1 MQKSF
6 LLFSKCINQLKNRTT
21 AKQQLYCQITI
32 IFGEHFLC
40 LKRPSLINYT
50 DGIFLQIHMFR
61 SIDQSLRPMGCM
73 PRILLHLWAF
83 LCIREAGHRG
93 NKITAL
99 RFSIKKTEDDI
110 TLYNQFTPRVN
121 GELMQ
126 KTPIPDLIGVNLF
139 LHSLLSFLPRKS
151 A

>member
-32 IFGEHFLC
+32 IFWEHFLC

-61 SIDQSLRPMGCM
+61 SIDQSLHPTGCM
-73 PRILLHLWAF
+73 PLILLHLCEF
-83 LCIREAGHRG
+83 LCVREAGHRG

-99 RFSIKKTEDDI
+99 RFSIKKQKMTSPYI
-110 TLYNQFTPRVN
+110 TNSLP
-121 GELMQ
+121 GSM
-126 KTPIPDLIGVNLF
+126 VNLCKR
-139 LHSLLSFLPRKS
+139 HPSLISSVLIYSCIPY
-151 A
+151 

>member
-1 MQKSF
+1 MRKSF
-6 LLFSKCINQLKNRTT
+6 LLFFSKCINQLKNRTT

-32 IFGEHFLC
+32 IFWEHFLC

-83 LCIREAGHRG
+83 LCVREAGHRG

-99 RFSIKKTEDDI
+99 RFSTKKQKMTSPYI
-110 TLYNQFTPRVN
+110 TNSLP
-121 GELMQ
+121 GSM
-126 KTPIPDLIGVNLF
+126 VNLCKRHPSMMSSV
-139 LHSLLSFLPRKS
+139 LIYCCISY
-151 A
+151 